1 MAKASKKQK
10 QKKEVKRTAPTTS
23 QIKIESK
30 HLDIAFPVLLVI
42 LFIFLMKP
50 LLIDG
55 LTPQGVD
62 VVSNIAST
70 HQTKQFAKETGEKAL
85 WNPYKFS
92 GMPTY
97 HRHNA
102 VAFSLDNILRKLGN
116 LFNGAFFYYLF
127 GALGLYFFFR
137 YLKFT
142 PLISLL
148 GVLVFILI
156 PHFKSL
162 YMEGH
167 FYKFQAIMI
176 IPWIVFTF
184 YYFLDKKSLLG
195 AALFALAFGLQI
207 RTQHY
212 QIVFYTGLLI
222 FAIGVYPFLKLLFDK
237 EYKLFGKSTA
247 LLFASL
253 LLAILMA
260 AQPLFLAKEYLPYS
274 KRGKTTINIKQQ
286 KIEATTEQDGVNL
299 NYATQWSTHPSE
311 LMTWFMP
318 RFYGG
323 KSVEKYT
330 GNAIPQVKGRDI
342 PGYWGY
348 MPFTQSY
355 EYMGIISLMLAF
367 IGIWFYR
374 KDKFIISL
382 LIFSGFLIL
391 LSLGRHFEG
400 FYSLFFNYFPFFN
413 KFRAPMMSVTLN
425 YFILSI
431 FAIYG
436 VKYLYELVRDEFDWK
451 KYKNLLVIL
460 GSFVGLGIIF
470 WITGQSMSFT
480 KIGENY
486 NPQVMPLFIE
496 ARKEFFFNDLTRYFI
511 LILIVIS
518 FIISYLK
525 NKINFTV
532 LSLII
537 IAAITFDLLSVQHR
551 VVKKFINL
559 KKVENRY
566 FSPTNT
572 DKFLSSDDET
582 FRILPPAKSM
592 NDNRW
597 AYFHQTIGGY
607 SPIKMYTI
615 EELIENNVFAGWNKQ
630 LPINWNVL
638 QMLNVKYAVF
648 QNKFVNENLTLV
660 HSNVG
665 DKLYTYSLNN
675 YLARGYFVG
684 KAKII
689 EDDYDRLKFINT
701 PQFKPSILALLE
713 KELHAQ
719 IETPDSSFCSVKE
732 FTPNRIL
739 LDAFTDKQSLFV
751 ISEMYYPPGWKI
763 FVDNVEVEKIYKPNH
778 ALMSIILS
786 AGKHEVELRFEP
798 DSYYENIT
806 MSYASLGIIY
816 VVIIFSVVNFYRAK
830 KRDSSSVS

>member
-10 QKKEVKRTAPTTS
+10 QKKEVKKPAPTSS
-23 QIKIESK
+23 QFKIESK
-30 HLDIAFPVLLVI
+30 HLDIAFPVMMIV

-50 LLIDG
+50 QLIDR

-62 VVSNIAST
+62 VVSNLAST
-70 HQTKQFAKETGEKAL
+70 HQTKQFEKETGEKAL

-97 HRHNA
+97 HRHSP
-102 VAFSLDNILRKLGN
+102 VAFSIDNILGSLGRI
-116 LFNGAFFYYLF
+116 FNNTFIYYLF

-148 GVLVFILI
+148 GVLIFILI

-162 YMEGH
+162 YLEGH
-167 FYKFQAIMI
+167 FAKFRAIMI
-176 IPWIVFTF
+176 IPWIVFAF
-184 YYFLDKKSLLG
+184 YYFLDKKNLLG

-237 EYKLFGKSTA
+237 NYKLFTKSTA
-247 LLFASL
+247 FLFASL

-260 AQPLFLAKEYLPYS
+260 AQPIFLANEYLPYS
-274 KRGKTTINIKQQ
+274 KRGKTTINLKQP
-286 KIEATTEQDGVNL
+286 KMETTAEKDGVNL
-299 NYATQWSTHPSE
+299 TYATQWSTHPSE
-311 LMTWFMP
+311 IMTWFMP

-323 KSVEKYT
+323 MSAEKYT
-330 GNAIPQVKGRDI
+330 GNVNSQLKNRDL
-342 PGYWGY
+342 PNYWGY

-400 FYSLFFNYFPFFN
+400 FYSLFFNYFPYFN

-436 VKYLYELVRDEFDWK
+436 VKYLYELVRDDFDWK
-451 KYKNLLVIL
+451 KYKNLLIIL

-470 WITGQSMSFT
+470 LLAGQTMSFI
-480 KIGENY
+480 KEGQNL
-486 NPQVMPLFIE
+486 NPQIVPIMVEVRQELFS
-496 ARKEFFFNDLTRYFI
+496 NDLTRYFI
-511 LILIVIS
+511 LVLIVVG

-532 LSLII
+532 LSLVI
-537 IAAITFDLLSVQHR
+537 IAVIMFDLLSVQSR
-551 VVKKFINL
+551 VKKNYMNL

-566 FSPTNT
+566 FSPTAT
-572 DKFLSSDDET
+572 DKFLQSDNEV
-582 FRILPPAKSM
+582 FRIMPPSKSM

-597 AYFHQTIGGY
+597 AYFHQSIAGY

-615 EELIENNVFAGWNKQ
+615 EELLENNIFGGWDKQ

-648 QNKFVNENLTLV
+648 NNKFNNENLTLV
-660 HSNVG
+660 QSNER
-665 DKLYTYSLNN
+665 DKLYTYIFNK
-675 YLARGYFVG
+675 YLSRGFFVG
-684 KAKII
+684 KVLII
-689 EDDYDRLKFINT
+689 EDDYERLQYINNPKFDLST
-701 PQFKPSILALLE
+701 LALVE
-713 KELHAQ
+713 TEIDTQ
-719 IETPDSSFCSVKE
+719 IETPDSSYCLVKE
-732 FTPNRIL
+732 FTPNKVVM
-739 LDAFTDKQSLFV
+739 DVYTDKTSLFV
-751 ISEMYYPPGWKI
+751 ISELYYPPGWKI
-763 FVDNVEVEKIYKPNH
+763 LLDNNEVNKIYKTNH
-778 ALMSIILS
+778 ALMSIVVPE
-786 AGKHEVELRFEP
+786 GNHKVELRFEP
-798 DSYYENIT
+798 ASYYKNIT
-806 MSYASLGIIY
+806 VSYASLGIIY
-816 VVIIFSVVNFYRAK
+816 IVIIFSVVQWFRK
-830 KRDSSSVS
+830 KKE

>member
-10 QKKEVKRTAPTTS
+10 QKKEVKKPAPTSS
-23 QIKIESK
+23 QFKIESK
-30 HLDIAFPVLLVI
+30 HLDIAFPVMMIV

-50 LLIDG
+50 QLIDR

-62 VVSNIAST
+62 VVSNLAST
-70 HQTKQFAKETGEKAL
+70 HQTKQFEKETGEKAL

-97 HRHNA
+97 HRHSP
-102 VAFSLDNILRKLGN
+102 VAFSIDNILGSLGRI
-116 LFNGAFFYYLF
+116 FNNTFIYYLF

-148 GVLVFILI
+148 GVLIFILI

-162 YMEGH
+162 YLEGH
-167 FYKFQAIMI
+167 FAKFRAIMI
-176 IPWIVFTF
+176 IPWIVFAF
-184 YYFLDKKSLLG
+184 YYFLDKKNLLG

-237 EYKLFGKSTA
+237 NYKLFTKSTA
-247 LLFASL
+247 FLFASL

-260 AQPLFLAKEYLPYS
+260 AQPIFLANEYLPYS
-274 KRGKTTINIKQQ
+274 KRGKTTINLKQP
-286 KIEATTEQDGVNL
+286 KMETTAEKDGVNL
-299 NYATQWSTHPSE
+299 TYATQWSTHPSE
-311 LMTWFMP
+311 IMTWFMP

-323 KSVEKYT
+323 MSAEKYT
-330 GNAIPQVKGRDI
+330 GNVNSQLKNRDL
-342 PGYWGY
+342 PNYWGY

-400 FYSLFFNYFPFFN
+400 FYSLFFNYFPYFN

-436 VKYLYELVRDEFDWK
+436 VKYLYELVRDDFDWK
-451 KYKNLLVIL
+451 KYKNLLIIL

-470 WITGQSMSFT
+470 LLAGQTMSFI
-480 KIGENY
+480 KEGQNL
-486 NPQVMPLFIE
+486 NPQIVPIMVEVRQELFS
-496 ARKEFFFNDLTRYFI
+496 NDLTRYFI
-511 LILIVIS
+511 LVLIVVG

-532 LSLII
+532 LSLVI
-537 IAAITFDLLSVQHR
+537 IAVIMFDLLSVQSR
-551 VVKKFINL
+551 VKKNYMNL

-566 FSPTNT
+566 FSPTAT
-572 DKFLSSDDET
+572 DKFLQSDNEV
-582 FRILPPAKSM
+582 FRIMPPSKSM

-597 AYFHQTIGGY
+597 AYFHQSIAGY

-615 EELIENNVFAGWNKQ
+615 EELLENNIFGGWDKQ

-648 QNKFVNENLTLV
+648 NNKFNNENLTLV
-660 HSNVG
+660 QSNER
-665 DKLYTYSLNN
+665 DKLYTYIFNK
-675 YLARGYFVG
+675 YLSRGFFVG
-684 KAKII
+684 KVLII
-689 EDDYDRLKFINT
+689 EDDYERLQYINNPKFD
-701 PQFKPSILALLE
+701 PSTLALVE
-713 KELHAQ
+713 TEIDTQ
-719 IETPDSSFCSVKE
+719 IETPDSSYCLVKE
-732 FTPNRIL
+732 FTPNKVVM
-739 LDAFTDKQSLFV
+739 DVYTDKTSLFV
-751 ISEMYYPPGWKI
+751 ISELYYPPGWKI
-763 FVDNVEVEKIYKPNH
+763 LLDNNEVNEIYKTNH
-778 ALMSIILS
+778 ALMSIVVPE
-786 AGKHEVELRFEP
+786 GNHKVELRFEP
-798 DSYYENIT
+798 ASYYKNIT
-806 MSYASLGIIY
+806 VSYASLGIIY
-816 VVIIFSVVNFYRAK
+816 IVIIFSVVQWFRK
-830 KRDSSSVS
+830 KKE

>member
-10 QKKEVKRTAPTTS
+10 QKKEVKKPAPTSS
-23 QIKIESK
+23 QFKIESK
-30 HLDIAFPVLLVI
+30 HLDIAFPVMMIV

-50 LLIDG
+50 QLIDR

-62 VVSNIAST
+62 VVSNLAST
-70 HQTKQFAKETGEKAL
+70 HQTKQFEKETDEKAL

-97 HRHNA
+97 HRHSP
-102 VAFSLDNILRKLGN
+102 VAFSIDNILGSLGRI
-116 LFNGAFFYYLF
+116 FNNTFIYYLF

-148 GVLVFILI
+148 GVLIFILI

-162 YMEGH
+162 YLEGH
-167 FYKFQAIMI
+167 FAKFRAIMI
-176 IPWIVFTF
+176 IPWIVFAF
-184 YYFLDKKSLLG
+184 YYFLDKKNLLG

-237 EYKLFGKSTA
+237 NYKLFTKSTA
-247 LLFASL
+247 FLFASL

-260 AQPLFLAKEYLPYS
+260 AQPIFLANEYLPYS
-274 KRGKTTINIKQQ
+274 KRGKTTINLKQP
-286 KIEATTEQDGVNL
+286 KMETTAEKDGVNL
-299 NYATQWSTHPSE
+299 TYATQWSTHPSE
-311 LMTWFMP
+311 IMTWFMP

-323 KSVEKYT
+323 MSAEKYT
-330 GNAIPQVKGRDI
+330 GNVNSQLKNRDL
-342 PGYWGY
+342 PNYWGY

-400 FYSLFFNYFPFFN
+400 FYSLFFNYFPYFN

-436 VKYLYELVRDEFDWK
+436 VKYLYELVRDDFDWK
-451 KYKNLLVIL
+451 KYKNLLIIL

-470 WITGQSMSFT
+470 LLAGQTMSFI
-480 KIGENY
+480 KEGQNL
-486 NPQVMPLFIE
+486 NPQIVPIMVEVRQELFS
-496 ARKEFFFNDLTRYFI
+496 NDLTRYFI
-511 LILIVIS
+511 LVLIVVG

-532 LSLII
+532 LSLVI
-537 IAAITFDLLSVQHR
+537 IAVIMFDLLSVQSR
-551 VVKKFINL
+551 VKKNYMNL

-566 FSPTNT
+566 FSPTAT
-572 DKFLSSDDET
+572 DKFLQSDNEV
-582 FRILPPAKSM
+582 FRIMPPSKSM

-597 AYFHQTIGGY
+597 AYFHQSIAGY

-615 EELIENNVFAGWNKQ
+615 EELLENNIFGGWDKQ

-648 QNKFVNENLTLV
+648 NNKFNNENLTLV
-660 HSNVG
+660 QSNER
-665 DKLYTYSLNN
+665 DKLYTYIFNK
-675 YLARGYFVG
+675 YLSRGFFVG
-684 KAKII
+684 KVLII
-689 EDDYDRLKFINT
+689 EDDYERLQYINNPKFDLST
-701 PQFKPSILALLE
+701 LALVE
-713 KELHAQ
+713 TEIDTQ
-719 IETPDSSFCSVKE
+719 IETPDSSYCLVKE
-732 FTPNRIL
+732 FTPNKVVM
-739 LDAFTDKQSLFV
+739 DVYTDKTSLFV
-751 ISEMYYPPGWKI
+751 ISELYYPPGWKI
-763 FVDNVEVEKIYKPNH
+763 LLDNNEVNKIYKTNH
-778 ALMSIILS
+778 ALMSIVVPE
-786 AGKHEVELRFEP
+786 GNHKVELRFEP
-798 DSYYENIT
+798 ASYYKNIT
-806 MSYASLGIIY
+806 VSYASLGIIY
-816 VVIIFSVVNFYRAK
+816 IVIIFSVVQWFRK
-830 KRDSSSVS
+830 KKE